1 MLRGIGPHVPASSRD
16 EGAFLGENLMRLIA
30 IAVAGLFATA
40 NIVSAAPLNT
50 ISPELNFTP
59 VELIQAQQKDQKA
72 APPKAAAQPKKDET
86 MTQKV
91 KRTWRNW
98 TTPSHTFCVRTP
110 IPVPLT
116 SKTCTAKG
124 KTVEEARSVC
134 VQQNPL
140 SYVSQG
146 KC

>member
-1 MLRGIGPHVPASSRD
+1 
-16 EGAFLGENLMRLIA
+16 MRLIA
-30 IAVAGLFATA
+30 IASAGLLLASA
-40 NIVSAAPLNT
+40 NLVSATQPNST
-50 ISPELNFTP
+50 PELNFTP
-59 VELIQAQQKDQKA
+59 IQLAQTSPQNQKA
-72 APPKAAAQPKKDET
+72 APSGDQKGATQKEKNAPMNAPKADAQKKDET
-86 MTQKV
+86 VMQKV

-98 TTPSHTFCVRTP
+98 TTPSHTFCVRSP
-110 IPVPLT
+110 IPIPLT

-140 SYVSQG
+140 SYVTAG

>member
-1 MLRGIGPHVPASSRD
+1 
-16 EGAFLGENLMRLIA
+16 MRLTIIA
-30 IAVAGLFATA
+30 AGLMFATA
-40 NIVSAAPLNT
+40 SVTSAAPLNS
-50 ISPELNFTP
+50 ISPALNDTP
-59 VELIQAQQKDQKA
+59 VELAQAAPKANPEQKNVQDEKKKA
-72 APPKAAAQPKKDET
+72 APQKMTQPAAQPKKEET

-134 VQQNPL
+134 VRQNPL

>member
-1 MLRGIGPHVPASSRD
+1 
-16 EGAFLGENLMRLIA
+16 MRLIA
-30 IAVAGLFATA
+30 IAAAGILFASA
-40 NIVSAAPLNT
+40 NLVSASPLNS
-50 ISPELNFTP
+50 ISPELNYTP
-59 VELIQAQQKDQKA
+59 IELAQAQPKDQKP
-72 APPKAAAQPKKDET
+72 APQKAMPPAAQKKEET
-86 MTQKV
+86 VTQKV

-98 TTPSHTFCVRTP
+98 TTPSHSFCVRCP

-124 KTVEEARSVC
+124 KTVDAARSVC

-140 SYVSQG
+140 CYVSAG